1 MREKPRARGAILSRR
16 ALLMAAPAILAPPH
30 ASRAQGGDPA
40 WPPVFEAGRS
50 QFTVVRPR
58 ATMPQLRL
66 QDVQGKDVVLTARPG
81 RITLVNFWA
90 TWCAACRLDLPVL
103 ASLAGS
109 RPDRLD
115 VVAICTDTKDLRKI
129 RAFLGGL
136 AVQNLACYVDA
147 YATAAEASASVFPL
161 VGMPVSYLVGAS
173 NHVEGYI
180 TGAPDWLSPAGARL
194 LQFYREQA

>member
-1 MREKPRARGAILSRR
+1 
-16 ALLMAAPAILAPPH
+16 MAAPAILAPPR

-58 ATMPQLRL
+58 AAMPQLRL
-66 QDVQGKDVVLTARPG
+66 QDVHGKDVVLTARPG

-161 VGMPVSYLVGAS
+161 VGMPVTYLVGAS